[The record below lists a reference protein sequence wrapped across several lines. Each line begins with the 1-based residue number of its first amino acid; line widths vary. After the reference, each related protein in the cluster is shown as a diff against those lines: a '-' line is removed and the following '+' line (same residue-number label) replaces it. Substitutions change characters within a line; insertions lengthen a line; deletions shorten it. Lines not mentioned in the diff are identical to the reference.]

1 MTDNRTTEL
10 LRKLLDERG
19 VKYSDF
25 TSATKN
31 GKAIFKTRWKHE
43 CGYAELSEWESTGSN
58 NLFIQ
63 NVDTEQAIAA
73 TLGNARAERGT
84 LTADDI
90 RDLIERHSDESGGNG
105 RNFHN
110 GAYVAIADE
119 LNARAERTC
128 EIESSYL
135 NDFTV
140 KNMCWYEFEMKCGYK
155 FTWDVMEPPKF
166 CPNCGGEVKGADA

>member
-25 TSATKN
+25 TSATRN

-63 NVDTEQAIAA
+63 NVDPEQAIAA
-73 TLGNARAERGT
+73 TLG
-84 LTADDI
+84 
-90 RDLIERHSDESGGNG
+90 SG
-105 RNFHN
+105 
-110 GAYVAIADE
+110 
-119 LNARAERTC
+119 TC
-128 EIESSYL
+128 EQVLTDCDDGLIPP
-135 NDFTV
+135 FTAH
-140 KNMCWYEFEMKCGYK
+140 CSTCGAEWG
-155 FTWDVMEPPKF
+155 FTPKY
-166 CPNCGGEVKGADA
+166 CHNCGAKVTGTRDERKAVKR